1 MKVKPV
7 PDGYHAVTLFVI
19 VKGTPRFL
27 DFMKDAFGA
36 EETGRVPLEDGS
48 IGHSE
53 TRLS

>member
-19 VKGTPRFL
+19 VKGAPQFL

-36 EETGRVPLEDGS
+36 EETGRVPLADGS